1 MYFMYV
7 QLNKDMCEFENSVS
21 ELSRKV
27 NSAGLKWKDAKY
39 EELRQSISVTAADS
53 KSVLQASELLRQAV
67 LRFEEI
73 SLEGE
78 LWQK

>member
-1 MYFMYV
+1 MYFMWV
-7 QLNKDMCEFENSVS
+7 DLNKDICTFENSVS

-27 NSAGLKWKDAKY
+27 NSAGLEWKDAKY
-39 EELRQSISVTAADS
+39 EELRRSISMTAADT

-73 SLEGE
+73 SLEG
-78 LWQK
+78 

>member
-27 NSAGLKWKDAKY
+27 NSAGLEWKDEKY
-39 EELRQSISVTAADS
+39 EELRRSISITAADS
-53 KSVLQASELLRQAV
+53 KAVLQASEFLRQAV
-67 LRFEEI
+67 MRFEEI
-73 SLEGE
+73 SLEG
-78 LWQK
+78 